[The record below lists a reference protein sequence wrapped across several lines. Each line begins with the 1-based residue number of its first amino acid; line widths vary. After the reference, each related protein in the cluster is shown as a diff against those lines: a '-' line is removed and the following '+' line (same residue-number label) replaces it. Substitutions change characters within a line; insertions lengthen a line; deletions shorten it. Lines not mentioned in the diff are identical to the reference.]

1 MKYRLLARYLVL
13 GAAPLVLG
21 ARPPRPPRRAAA
33 AQQPAL
39 SARDSALHVLNR
51 LAYGPRPGEVARV
64 AAAGVMPWI
73 DQQLAPDRIDDGALA
88 GREEQFELLRYDRA
102 DLARVY
108 VDAQRERRR
117 EAAGATRDTL
127 AERRPSPLE
136 LRGRR
141 LAAELQ
147 QLAG

>member
-39 SARDSALHVLNR
+39 SARDSALHGLNR
-51 LAYGPRPGEVARV
+51 LAYGPRPGEVARA

-102 DLARVY
+102 DLPRVY
-108 VDAQRERRR
+108 LVSQRQPRSQSQ
-117 EAAGATRDTL
+117 AGTR
-127 AERRPSPLE
+127 
-136 LRGRR
+136 
-141 LAAELQ
+141 
-147 QLAG
+147 